1 MLRANRILKSGSLRI
16 RYASMTSSSDI
27 SNEKPPLA
35 ETMGKPVGTVDGV
48 KFEKINVTIPGKGLL
63 DDVHCMVN
71 KNISTGHD
79 ISLHVSPSLHKK
91 AALGIVR
98 PTSVAEYSLFS
109 GGNTDQEIDHLVVDL
124 NEPIAFNCELEI
136 LNFQMSNDT
145 PDEYYDFVNTA
156 YWRTCSLLLEET
168 VRTSFTSSYDIED
181 IEYLNYKP
189 SDGCFGIKFN
199 LKSENDDE
207 TISKWTPV
215 EHDLINFT
223 KRARKVLQNQ
233 ELVLRGKGEYQIGNS
248 IQKLDGPCIRSLEL
262 IGQFSVTACSR
273 IGDRTFII
281 QGVSMPKEFK
291 TNHFLFGRL
300 EQNAKNIPKHISA
313 EANQTIQSNRI
324 LANVGKRKSYIYKQW
339 TGEYDVED
347 VEEIDLSDQSEKISA
362 ELNQKMAEM
371 ESQPNHPKVK
381 SARQHDLASKYYR
394 QKMAFDFTNKQ
405 KINMFEMFKQPKF
418 KNTVGETKHDHN
430 LV

>member
-1 MLRANRILKSGSLRI
+1 M
-16 RYASMTSSSDI
+16 
-27 SNEKPPLA
+27 
-35 ETMGKPVGTVDGV
+35 
-48 KFEKINVTIPGKGLL
+48 
-63 DDVHCMVN
+63 
-71 KNISTGHD
+71 
-79 ISLHVSPSLHKK
+79 
-91 AALGIVR
+91 
-98 PTSVAEYSLFS
+98 
-109 GGNTDQEIDHLVVDL
+109 
-124 NEPIAFNCELEI
+124 
-136 LNFQMSNDT
+136 
-145 PDEYYDFVNTA
+145 DF
-156 YWRTCSLLLEET
+156 
-168 VRTSFTSSYDIED
+168 
-181 IEYLNYKP
+181 
-189 SDGCFGIKFN
+189 
-199 LKSENDDE
+199 
-207 TISKWTPV
+207 
-215 EHDLINFT
+215 FT
-223 KRARKVLQNQ
+223 KTYS
-233 ELVLRGKGEYQIGNS
+233 ELILRGKGEYQIGNS

-324 LANVGKRKSYIYKQW
+324 LANVGKVNFLEFLRVQLSAQDKIKTIKCCEISHFIQRKSYIYKQW

-418 KNTVGETKHDHN
+418 KNTVGETKHDNN
-430 LV
+430 LA